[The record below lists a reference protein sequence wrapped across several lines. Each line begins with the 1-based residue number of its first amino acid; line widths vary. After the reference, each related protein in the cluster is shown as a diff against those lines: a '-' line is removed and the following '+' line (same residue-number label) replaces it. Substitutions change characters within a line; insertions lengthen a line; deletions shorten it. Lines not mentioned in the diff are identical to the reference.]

1 MTDLRALGQRLIA
14 AGLTPRALAAWS
26 GTDRIASLPWKVSG
40 LSARDPVPAAA
51 GLALLVA
58 GAELPLERV
67 HRLPIDELVDAG
79 NVERIEDR
87 VRARVGIV
95 PLAASL
101 LVCDRAEQGDGVD
114 LVCWPDDSSLHLASA
129 LPPGRRP
136 RWIDLGCGSAF
147 APLARPELAAAIH
160 GIDINPRAV
169 EHARLGAGLSGID
182 HLRIS
187 RGDVGDEAWGTA
199 ELVTCNAPIPDEP
212 DAAVWRSADAGFF
225 GRLWAA
231 ARRCAAP
238 GGEIVVHCTLAAI
251 PDELPGEQLIAVY
264 TPPSTK
270 QFAILWWRPDA
281 AARRVVGRR
290 AMTPQRPHV
299 DLRDRDDAAAGA
311 MMPLDPSARDS
322 LAVR

>member
-1 MTDLRALGQRLIA
+1 MTDLRALGQKLVA
-14 AGLTPRALAAWS
+14 SGLTARALAAWS

-67 HRLPIDELVDAG
+67 RGLPVDELIATG
-79 NVERIEDR
+79 IVERIEDR
-87 VRARVGIV
+87 VRATVGIV

-101 LVCDRAEQGDGVD
+101 LVCDRAERDDGVD
-114 LVCWPDDSSLHLASA
+114 LVCWPDDSSVHLAGA
-129 LPPGRRP
+129 LPPGRRS

-147 APLARPELAAAIH
+147 APLARPELAHRIL

-169 EHARLGAGLSGID
+169 EHARLGAGLSGIK
-182 HLRIS
+182 HLQVEQ
-187 RGDVGDEAWGTA
+187 GDVASDWGTA

-231 ARRCAAP
+231 ARRSAAP
-238 GGEIVVHCTLAAI
+238 GGEIIVHCTLAAI
-251 PDELPGEQLIAVY
+251 PADLPGEQTIVVY

-270 QFAILWWRPDA
+270 AFSMLWWRPDA
-281 AARRVVGRR
+281 PARRTVARR
-290 AMTPQRPHV
+290 SMTPDRPHV
-299 DLRDRDDAAAGA
+299 DLRDRDDVAAGA
-311 MMPLDPSARDS
+311 LTPLC
-322 LAVR
+322 